1 MGFCRRLQCESGEDL
16 KKSLSMN
23 FVILNVKSFK
33 SFIANL
39 TTEEIRQVI
48 EIYIE
53 FALKSTCII
62 VLDLG
67 DSL

>member
-1 MGFCRRLQCESGEDL
+1 M

-53 FALKSTCII
+53 FAVKSTCII
-62 VLDLG
+62 VLDLE

>member
-1 MGFCRRLQCESGEDL
+1 M
-16 KKSLSMN
+16 
-23 FVILNVKSFK
+23 ILNVKSFK

-53 FALKSTCII
+53 FALKST
-62 VLDLG
+62 
-67 DSL
+67 

>member
-1 MGFCRRLQCESGEDL
+1 M
-16 KKSLSMN
+16 
-23 FVILNVKSFK
+23 ILNVKSFK

-53 FALKSTCII
+53 FAVKPICII
-62 VLDLG
+62 VLDLR